1 MRMLERRRARST
13 SRCMLPD
20 EGLRVSSLWI
30 PAFMA
35 AVAASE
41 WGDEVMLREAEGEWL
56 REVPAGGDARGEG
69 GSVLR
74 SGGDMVGRRGVRSLH
89 QDGEGCSATGRYAR
103 EGGGGVFE

>member
-1 MRMLERRRARST
+1 MLERRRARST
-13 SRCMLPD
+13 SRCMLPE

-41 WGDEVMLREAEGEWL
+41 WGEEVMLRDAEGEWL

-74 SGGDMVGRRGVRSLH
+74 SGGDMATGECGVRSLH
-89 QDGEGCSATGRYAR
+89 RRRGCCSATGCCP
-103 EGGGGVFE
+103 G